1 MRRASC
7 KPVPGCYDG
16 ALNVMNAPK
25 QVPILLKPDMT
36 MSEVLRHYP
45 GAQRSLFARYH
56 IGGCSSC
63 AFSPTETLAELC
75 ARNDSLSVQEVM
87 DHIRD
92 SHSADVRLQITPREL
107 AELRTTRPEVTLL
120 DVRTRE
126 EHEAV
131 CLPGS
136 KLLTQEMI
144 QSLMATA
151 DKTAPLIIYD
161 HTGSRSLDAVAYFI
175 GHGFTEAKGLAGG
188 IDAYSAEVDPSL
200 PRYRIEIEA

>member
-1 MRRASC
+1 MTFR
-7 KPVPGCYDG
+7 K
-16 ALNVMNAPK
+16 MNATLDAP
-25 QVPILLKPDMT
+25 VALTPDMT

-45 GAQRSLFARYH
+45 GAQRALFARYH

-63 AFSPTETLAELC
+63 AFSATETLAELC
-75 ARNDSLSVQEVM
+75 ARNDSLPVQEVM

-92 SHSADVRLQITPREL
+92 SHSEDVRLQITPREL
-107 AELRTTRPEVTLL
+107 ADLRATRPDVTLL

-131 CLPGS
+131 SLPGS
-136 KLLTQEMI
+136 VLLTQEKI

-151 DKTAPLIIYD
+151 EKTAPLIIYD

-175 GHGFTEAKGLAGG
+175 GHGFCEAKGLAGG

-200 PRYRIEIEA
+200 PRYRIEMEA